1 MAALFARASYR
12 GAGPDDPESDDLGV
26 KGSAAVQEILEGM
39 VRRYDDGTPRTQH
52 VTTNLMIDVDGSAIR
67 ATARSCFTV
76 LQQVEP
82 GSINTIIAGRYQDT
96 FARDDEGWYLTERV
110 ILTSLVGD
118 LSKHLT
124 VDPFSL
130 D

>member
-12 GAGPDDPESDDLGV
+12 GAGPDDPGV
-26 KGSAAVQEILEGM
+26 KGSAAVQEILEGI

-52 VTTNLMIDVDGSAIR
+52 VTTNLMIDVDDSTN